1 MEELESAMIVFSK
14 IIIKSSKM
22 TKAELKELIRKYSDD
37 SESFENLVFEIGC
50 DLLAEQYERIISD
63 ETT

>member
-1 MEELESAMIVFSK
+1 MVEVEDAMVVFSK
-14 IIIKSSKM
+14 MVLSSANLNKEEIK
-22 TKAELKELIRKYSDD
+22 ERIRTYADD

-50 DLLAEQYERIISD
+50 NLLAEQYERIISD